1 MAQKCCL
8 VMSVFCIFQF
18 PFEVFEVNCTPEV
31 NGNFTVNL
39 TGKSNM
45 LVLLEFSPRTVGESV

>member
-1 MAQKCCL
+1 
-8 VMSVFCIFQF
+8 MSVFCIFQF